1 MHLNCHSHYSFKYG
15 TFSIEQLLQLAQK
28 CEQKVLALTD
38 VNNTSGC
45 LSFVQQAKE
54 AGIKPIVGIDFR
66 VDAQQQFVG
75 LAKNNKGFQALNEYL
90 SSLLLAE
97 TPIPSRAAKL
107 KETFIVYPFSLH
119 SKQRIKLADNE
130 YIGIAY
136 HELKALPFSAWARC
150 QEQMIFLQSVTVG
163 NRRGYNVHR
172 LLRAI
177 DQNTLLAKLRPSS
190 CGAIEDQMYARKDLE
205 EMKEHY
211 PLIWA
216 NTKKVV
222 EACTI
227 DFIYKGKQKSGAV
240 NQNKQSFTGTKEED
254 RQLLRQLSYDQLDY
268 RYPDK
273 LLQAQNIPRLEK
285 ELKAICSQGFESYFL
300 INWDMLR
307 YARSRNFFYVGR
319 GSGANS
325 IVAYLLQ
332 ITDVDPVKL
341 DLYFERFINPYRENP
356 PDFDIDFSWRDRDEV
371 TQYLFNKYGKKGQI
385 ALLATYN
392 TFQYRS
398 LIRELGKVFGLPTSE
413 IDALSR
419 ERKRQ
424 AKPDQYVRLIYK
436 YASYMHGMPSYL
448 SVHAGGILI
457 SEKPI
462 HYFSATIV
470 PPKGFPLVQFD
481 MIHAEDVGLY
491 KFDILSQRGL
501 GKVKDSMQMVIERGK
516 ERDLDIHSTERFFED
531 EKIKAL
537 LRDGNTMG
545 CFYVESPAMRMLLK
559 KLKADDYLSLV
570 AASSIIRPGVAKSG
584 MMREY
589 ILRSQSKS
597 DEWRKKTPVIMQE
610 LMEETYGVMVY
621 QEDVIK
627 VAHHFAGLSLGE
639 ADVLRRGMSG
649 KFRSRAEFSK
659 VKQKFFD
666 NCDKKGYPSALTK
679 EIWRQTES
687 FAGYAFSKGH
697 SASYAVES
705 YQSLYLKAHYP
716 MEFILGV
723 LNNGGG
729 FYSREMYFHEARMLG
744 ACVEAPCINNSQY
757 LSSLYG
763 ASTIYMGFHLV
774 GELEHRSIEVL
785 LEERKQHGNYRS
797 LVDFIGRCE
806 ISKEQL
812 TLLIRAGAFRFSGK
826 SKQALLWEMYQLLG
840 HAKKTQVYKS
850 LFETGRRRFQLPE
863 LDQSPVEDAY
873 DQMELFGFA
882 LSSPFVL
889 LAERVEGSIKAKDII
904 AHLKQRISVVGSLVC
919 IKNTRTTRQEL
930 MQFGTFVDDEGGWI
944 DTVHFPPSVK
954 RYPFEGKG
962 CYLIEGKVVEEF
974 GYPTIE
980 VDRLSRLAF
989 VSRDHPTHKKQLT
1002 KTET

>member
-1 MHLNCHSHYSFKYG
+1 MYLNCHSYYSFKFG
-15 TFSIEQLLQLAQK
+15 TLSIEQLLLLAQTHQ
-28 CEQKVLALTD
+28 QKAIALTD
-38 VNNTSGC
+38 INNTSGC

-54 AGIKPIVGIDFR
+54 AGIKPIIGIDFR
-66 VDAQQQFVG
+66 KGAQQHFVG
-75 LAKNNKGFQALNEYL
+75 LARSNKGFQSLNEYL
-90 SSLLLAE
+90 SDILVAE
-97 TPIPSRAAKL
+97 EEIPLRAKQM
-107 KETFIVYPFSLH
+107 EEVSVIYPFAMYS
-119 SKQRIKLADNE
+119 QERIELGVNE

-136 HELKALPFSAWARC
+136 HELKYLPFSVWKNC
-150 QEQMIFLQSVTVG
+150 QEQLVFRQTVTVS
-163 NRRGYNVHR
+163 NRRAYNVHR

-177 DQNTLLAKLRPSS
+177 DQNILLAKLHPSTCGSPDDRVYTAAELEPIQKNHAQIWENTQQLMES
-190 CGAIEDQMYARKDLE
+190 CS
-205 EMKEHY
+205 
-211 PLIWA
+211 
-216 NTKKVV
+216 
-222 EACTI
+222 I
-227 DFIYKGKQKSGAV
+227 DFQFKGNKKSGAV
-240 NQNKQSFTGTKEED
+240 NQNKQTFTASNAED
-254 RQLLRQLSYDQLDY
+254 RALLRKLCYDALDY
-268 RYPDK
+268 RYPDEAV
-273 LLQAQNIPRLEK
+273 QAQNMDRLEK
-285 ELKAICSQGFESYFL
+285 ELKAINSQGFESYFL

-307 YARSRNFFYVGR
+307 YARSRGFFYVGR

-325 IVAYLLQ
+325 IVAYLLR

-371 TQYLFNKYGKKGQI
+371 TQYLFRKYGENNQI

-398 LIRELGKVFGLPTSE
+398 LIRELGKVFGLPSAE

-419 ERKRQ
+419 EKQPQ

-436 YASYMHGMPSYL
+436 YAAYMHGMPSHL

-457 SEKPI
+457 AEKSI

-501 GKVKDSMQMVIERGK
+501 GKVKDSMQMVIDRGK
-516 ERDLDIHSTERFFED
+516 ERDLDIHKTERFFED

-537 LRDGNTMG
+537 LREGNTMG

-589 ILRSQSKS
+589 ILRSQSNS
-597 DEWRKKTPVIMQE
+597 EDWREKTPHIMQE

-649 KFRSRAEFSK
+649 KFRSRTEFAK
-659 VKQKFFD
+659 VKQQFFD
-666 NCDKKGYPSALTK
+666 NCTQKGYPPKLTQ
-679 EIWRQTES
+679 EVWRQTES

-729 FYSREMYFHEARMLG
+729 FYSREMYFHEARMMG
-744 ACVEAPCINNSQY
+744 ATVEPPCINTSQY
-757 LSSLYG
+757 LSCLVG
-763 ASTIYMGFHLV
+763 ESTIYMGFHLV
-774 GELEHRSIEVL
+774 GELEQQSIQL
-785 LEERKQHGNYRS
+785 ILDERKRAGSYRS

-806 ISKEQL
+806 IAREQL
-812 TLLIRAGAFRFSGK
+812 SLLIRASAFRFSGK
-826 SKQALLWEMYQLLG
+826 SKQILLWEMYQLLG
-840 HAKKTQVYKS
+840 HSKKTQVRKS
-850 LFETGRRRFQLPE
+850 LFESGRRKFHLPQL
-863 LDQSPVEDAY
+863 DRSPIEEAY

-882 LSSPFVL
+882 LCSPFDL
-889 LAERVEGSIKAKDII
+889 LAENVGDGLKAKDILN
-904 AHLKQRISVVGSLVC
+904 HLGQRIQIVGSLVC
-919 IKNTRTTRQEL
+919 IKKTRTTRKEL
-930 MQFGTFVDDEGGWI
+930 MQFGTFVDANGDWI
-944 DTVHFPPSVK
+944 DTVHFPPVVK

-962 CYLIEGKVVEEF
+962 CYVIEGKVVEEF
-974 GYPTIE
+974 GYPTVE
-980 VDRLSRLAF
+980 VTYLRRLSF
-989 VSRDHPTHKKQLT
+989 VSRDHPTHKKQLA
-1002 KTET
+1002 KT